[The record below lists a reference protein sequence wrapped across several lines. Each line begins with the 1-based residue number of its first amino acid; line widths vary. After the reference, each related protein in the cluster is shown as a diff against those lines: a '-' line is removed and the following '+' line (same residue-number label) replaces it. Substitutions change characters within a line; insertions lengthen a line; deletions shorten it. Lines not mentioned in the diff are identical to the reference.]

1 MIKLIEFPETVEGTW
16 VDSDMYQVMTILN
29 EIANHL
35 NRVETAQGWTDY
47 SPKGGVGQGWENNAS
62 V

>member
-1 MIKLIEFPETVEGTW
+1 MIKLIELPDPLYCRKE
-16 VDSDMYQVMTILN
+16 DDIYKVMVMLN
-29 EIANHL
+29 DIANHL